1 MFFLPSVD
9 VTQELNGM
17 SANVDGHEDREDAG
31 ATEEQREDAPMETEN
46 DTPTPTFEVTP
57 MFDTVDPH
65 DFLGSVAKVGCL
77 IFVCLSFLS
86 WLCNGS
92 FFEDNV

>member
-46 DTPTPTFEVTP
+46 DTPTPTVEVTP
-57 MFDTVDPH
+57 MFDTVDPN